1 MLLHDIK
8 AILESVWR
16 VHSLDFGIVIADC
29 DVFLHNKEETIRR
42 KAGTEVVLFI
52 DNLRDFLREGD

>member
-1 MLLHDIK
+1 MN
-8 AILESVWR
+8 
-16 VHSLDFGIVIADC
+16 FGIVIADC

>member
-8 AILESVWR
+8 AILEFVCI
-16 VHSLDFGIVIADC
+16 GIADC

-42 KAGTEVVLFI
+42 KAGTEVVLVVYW
-52 DNLRDFLREGD
+52 